1 MYGPD
6 LANVKQ
12 FCRHDMRRASVY
24 TSGMPRL
31 RPIVLVVAATLAGC
45 SAPEGGGAPCGIA
58 ALAGPVTLLDQFSVP
73 MRTLAVPPA
82 DLPPRVVVRFAA
94 GPAMT
99 GLVGRTDSAVVIGV
113 EGPVP
118 AASRVGFG
126 VLIVGSD
133 DRVRGVLLYDGER
146 IEGAPELG
154 SVQVADTTVPLLGL
168 TADPA
173 RYETANCPLFPD
185 SLIQ

>member
-1 MYGPD
+1 
-6 LANVKQ
+6 
-12 FCRHDMRRASVY
+12 MRTAGVVY
-24 TSGMPRL
+24 LGMPTL
-31 RPIVLVVAATLAGC
+31 RPLFLMAAAALAGC
-45 SAPEGGGAPCGIA
+45 GSPDGGGAPCGIA

-73 MRTLAVPPA
+73 NRTLATPP
-82 DLPPRVVVRFAA
+82 DELPARVVVRFAA
-94 GPAMT
+94 GPALT
-99 GLVGRTDSAVVIGV
+99 GIVGRTDSSLVVGV
-113 EGPVP
+113 EGAVP
-118 AASRVGFG
+118 ATRPGFG

-133 DRVRGVLLYDGER
+133 DRVRGVLLYEGER